1 MNSLF
6 STERKGD
13 GVDDETLNA
22 DESFLYSLLYNAFG
36 GQGRGLPC
44 TKTTLTEMINRPDE

>member
-1 MNSLF
+1 MFGLSMNSLF

-36 GQGRGLPC
+36 G
-44 TKTTLTEMINRPDE
+44 